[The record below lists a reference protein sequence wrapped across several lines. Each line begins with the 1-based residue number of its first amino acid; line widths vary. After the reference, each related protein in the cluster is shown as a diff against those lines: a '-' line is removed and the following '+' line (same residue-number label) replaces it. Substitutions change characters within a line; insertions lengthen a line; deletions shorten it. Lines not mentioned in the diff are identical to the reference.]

1 VAATLRDR
9 ALRLLARR
17 EHTRAELQ
25 RKLAPH
31 AGEGDDLEALLDR
44 LEGEGWLSERRYVE
58 QLLASRGG
66 RYGSLRIAQELKEK
80 GVAGPLAEAALQEAR
95 RLDEASCRAVWAKKF
110 GRVPR
115 TPAERA
121 RQTRFLQSRGFS
133 LEAIGKVLK
142 GPAGDE

>member
-1 VAATLRDR
+1 MAATLRDR

-17 EHTRAELQ
+17 EHTRAELK

-31 AGEGDDLEALLDR
+31 ADEEDDLEALLDC
-44 LEGEGWLSERRYVE
+44 LEREGWLSERRYVE

-80 GVAGPLAEAALQEAR
+80 GVAGPLAEAALSEAR

-121 RQTRFLQSRGFS
+121 RQARFLQSRGFS

>member
-17 EHTRAELQ
+17 EHTRAELR

-31 AGEGDDLEALLDR
+31 AGENDDLEALLDY

-58 QLLASRGG
+58 QFLASRGG

-80 GVAGPLAEAALQEAR
+80 GVAGPLAEAALQEVR

-115 TPAERA
+115 TLAERA
-121 RQTRFLQSRGFS
+121 RQARFLQSRGFS